1 MTRRQ
6 QVLDA
11 AIRVL
16 GTAGPRALTHRAVD
30 AEAGLAEG
38 STSNL
43 FRTRDALVS
52 GVVERLLDRER
63 ELWQALSGDVSTPE
77 KLADAL
83 GRVVEELAAERVL
96 TLARHAVFVDAA
108 VRPELGRRIAE
119 AHQRIA
125 EWAVPIIGAVGSKDP
140 AADLALLLATVDG
153 LLTNQLANP
162 RPDFRPARAF
172 HVVLRGIV
180 A

>member
-30 AEAGLAEG
+30 AEAGLSEG

-52 GVVERLLDRER
+52 GVVERLLERER
-63 ELWQALSGDVSTPE
+63 ELWAALAGDVSTPDQ
-77 KLADAL
+77 LADAL

-108 VRPELGRRIAE
+108 VRPELGKRIAE
-119 AHQRIA
+119 AHERIA
-125 EWAVPIIGAVGSKDP
+125 EWAVPIVRAVGSADP
-140 AADLALLLATVDG
+140 RADLALLLATVDG

-162 RPDFRPARAF
+162 RSDFAPTRAF
-172 HVVLRGIV
+172 RVVLRGMTG
-180 A
+180 